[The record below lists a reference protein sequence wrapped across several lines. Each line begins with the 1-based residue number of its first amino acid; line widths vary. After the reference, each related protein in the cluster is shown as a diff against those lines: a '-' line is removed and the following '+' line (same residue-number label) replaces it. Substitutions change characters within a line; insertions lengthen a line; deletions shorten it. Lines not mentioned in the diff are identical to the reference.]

1 MSLYSHPDYAEA
13 ESFEEL
19 IDEAK
24 GLYDRQYQAYLDAK
38 ALMKLTENN
47 WVNSIRRNLSRYD
60 YCKGQINEAFRQ
72 QNEKYKKDR
81 VAFHNM
87 EEIIREDFLSDNKDF
102 KLQSIA
108 SCGYEDYGY
117 RFDFKYKDEV
127 FGIYIPMRDKVT
139 VKNVGY
145 CHAGQFAFYYQ
156 KGEHY
161 WSVEKTS
168 YNITPI
174 SEYIA
179 ERFKLSTT
187 EVIE

>member
-60 YCKGQINEAFRQ
+60 YCKGQINEAFHQ

-87 EEIIREDFLSDNKDF
+87 EEIIREDFLSSNKDF
-102 KLQSIA
+102 KLQSIT
-108 SCGYEDYGY
+108 SCGYEEE
-117 RFDFKYKDEV
+117 DE
-127 FGIYIPMRDKVT
+127 D
-139 VKNVGY
+139 
-145 CHAGQFAFYYQ
+145 
-156 KGEHY
+156 E
-161 WSVEKTS
+161 
-168 YNITPI
+168 
-174 SEYIA
+174 
-179 ERFKLSTT
+179 
-187 EVIE
+187 